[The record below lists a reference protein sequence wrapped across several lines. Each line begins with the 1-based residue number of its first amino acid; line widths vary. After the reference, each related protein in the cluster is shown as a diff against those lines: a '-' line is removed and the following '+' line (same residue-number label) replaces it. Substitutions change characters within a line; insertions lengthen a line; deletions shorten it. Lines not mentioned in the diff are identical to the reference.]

1 MESFRKTIKA
11 CIAGWRL
18 FKEEAKEG
26 MVNTYSLLKE
36 GWTPKREGLEK
47 IYNNVTPYG
56 FQERMYEKIKD
67 KASEGGLVVL
77 EAPTAAGKTEAAVA
91 TFLSQLVEDDLWLA
105 PRLIYALPTRALTF
119 TTYARLT
126 TYSIAMRKL
135 LRVCQ
140 LSTAFEYGLTF
151 GGRGYL
157 YGGVMV
163 AATLDAVAYGYAAQ
177 RVPGRMRNPRLSMP
191 TALLSTSLLVLDE
204 VQLYQDSHYYS
215 PRVIG
220 RIVGTLVRAGAPV
233 VYMSATMPSAFLEVI
248 APDDYEHVLAEA
260 FRGRGRVEVD
270 AKPLTRGT
278 GLLEALK
285 EGSVI
290 ESMKECLENGRHVLV
305 VANTVARAVECYDL
319 LKERFKDD
327 IILLHG
333 RMCNGIR
340 EEREGRLFSHKSY
353 IVVTTQVVEAG
364 FDLDAGLLISE
375 VAPLDSLIQRAGRVS
390 RSGGEGRAVIVDVE
404 HPYPYVKEVVES
416 TKALLKDDPS
426 VLESALTSVEATRG
440 ALDEVY
446 KREIIEKIM
455 AGAEPL
461 ITETLAYLKKLR
473 LLSLPPEEDFTLREG
488 FYVTLVVP
496 EVLGALADYDAKR
509 LIQEFLDKARKYEN
523 LKLSVNDWEK
533 LSSLI
538 EKASFTLG
546 FSTNRMGVSEQKE
559 FKKREK
565 RALSLADL
573 LSSAIHASYSEGYVV
588 VSFRRV
594 RELRPLEV
602 YLVKEGVYELD
613 RGLSLEALR
622 ALGEVVS

>member
-1 MESFRKTIKA
+1 MESFRETIRA
-11 CIAGWRL
+11 CVAGWRL
-18 FKEEAKEG
+18 FKEEAKKG
-26 MVNTYSLLKE
+26 AANAYDLLKK
-36 GWTPKREGLEK
+36 GWIPEREVLEK
-47 IYNNVTPYG
+47 IYDSITPYD
-56 FQERMYEKIKD
+56 FQVQTYEKIKD

-91 TFLSQLVEDDLWLA
+91 TFLSQLVEDDWWLA

-126 TYSIAMRKL
+126 AYSIAMRE
-135 LRVCQ
+135 LRGVCQ
-140 LSTAFEYGLTF
+140 LPTAFEHGLTF
-151 GGRGYL
+151 GGRNYL

-163 AATLDAVAYGYAAQ
+163 AATLDAVAYGYAAL

-191 TALLSTSLLVLDE
+191 TALLSTSLLILDE
-204 VQLYQDSHYYS
+204 VQLYQDRHYYS

-220 RIVGTLVRAGAPV
+220 RIVGALVKAGVPV
-233 VYMSATMPSAFLEVI
+233 VYMSATMPNAFLEVI
-248 APDDYEHVLAEA
+248 APSDYERVSVEA
-260 FRGRGRVEVD
+260 FHGRGRVEVD
-270 AKPLTRGT
+270 AEPLKKGI
-278 GLLEALK
+278 GLLKALK
-285 EGSVI
+285 E
-290 ESMKECLENGRHVLV
+290 ESMIKSIEECLEDGRHVLV

-327 IILLHG
+327 VILLHG

-340 EEREGRLFSHKSY
+340 EEREGKLFSHKSY

-364 FDLDAGLLISE
+364 FDLNAGLLITE
-375 VAPLDSLIQRAGRVS
+375 VAPLDSLIQRAGRIS

-404 HPYPYVKEVVES
+404 HPYPYVEEVVER
-416 TKALLKDDPS
+416 TRALLKDDPS
-426 VLESALTSVEATRG
+426 VLESALTSVKAARG
-440 ALDEVY
+440 ALDKVYEREV
-446 KREIIEKIM
+446 IEKIM
-455 AGAEPL
+455 ASAAPL
-461 ITETLAYLKKLR
+461 ITETFAYLKKLR

-496 EVLGALADYDAKR
+496 EVLDALADHDVKH
-509 LIQEFLDKARKYEN
+509 LVQEFLDKAREYEN

-546 FSTNRMGVSEQKE
+546 FSTSRMGVSEQKE
-559 FKKREK
+559 SKKRKK

-573 LSSAIHASYSEGYVV
+573 LSSAIHVSYSEEYVV

-594 RELRPLEV
+594 RKPRPLEV